1 LKVQKRNS
9 TLVDFDKNSI
19 IQAIEKAMLE
29 TKEGIDTKLSH
40 DIANKI
46 ESIGLDIFSVENIQ
60 DFVEDMLMESNRKDV
75 AKRYI
80 IYRNQ
85 RDKVRKN
92 KAKGLL
98 NEEFI
103 SKYKHL
109 PSPMNQLGSFVYYRT
124 YSRYLP
130 EEQRREYWWE
140 TVKRAVEYN
149 CSLVPTSKEEA
160 EKLYDNVYNLR
171 QFLSGRTFWVGGTQ
185 VAYKYPC
192 SNFNCAFLII
202 NSIKS
207 FEELFYLLMVGT
219 GVGVRVL
226 KADVDKLPKIKNN
239 IDIIHKEYNP
249 LPKDGREDYT
259 SLKFKKDIATIV
271 VGDSKE
277 GWSKALFYYLELLTN
292 SYYENIKLI
301 VFDYDNVRPKGERL
315 KTFGGTASGHE
326 SIKNMFK
333 KIHTIVKD
341 SNKKLSTL
349 NCLDIANIIG
359 ENVVVGGVRR
369 TAENGLI
376 DHDDDELINAKNN
389 LYIQS
394 EGQWIENK
402 EISHRKMSNNSI
414 FYTEKPTRE
423 KLHWQIEKMRYSGEP
438 AFANAEAASKRRVNF
453 EGLNPCFEV
462 LLQSK
467 GLCNL
472 ITSNVMSFVFN
483 GRLNIEMLL
492 EAQKLAVRAGYRMT
506 CVDLELHEWDLVQ
519 KEDRLLGCSLTGWQ
533 DMVNATNMSLQEQK
547 ETLLKLKDVAIEE
560 SKKYSS
566 QLNMK
571 EPLLVTTVKPEGCW
585 TIDHLRTLDNG
596 ILRLDEINEDIEN
609 INGFKDVE
617 GYSRDNHKV
626 TKTYS
631 NDVKD
636 ILKVKL
642 KNGRELKITP
652 AHPMSINNQW
662 VKAEDIK
669 ISNIIDYKLGS
680 YTNDNHYK
688 LKDVTVLE
696 FRSDIR
702 DYKTPK
708 YINEDVS
715 WLIGAYMANG
725 SFTTQ
730 DRIKFHCQ
738 HFNVHKKVQKIWLE
752 QFGVETSIIES
763 SDRDSYTQDFRSTKI
778 RKWLDFNGLD
788 KEYNYT
794 LGIIPKVIR
803 QSSVNDIINFIIG
816 YADNDG
822 CFHSNSFCIDSINEP
837 LMRHIQEVGE
847 AVGISFGISINSKR
861 NSFGTNPVYKLHLSR
876 SFSNEDA
883 INYINKISV
892 KAQINPVVKSHII
905 RSANPYK
912 VINIETIE
920 QQKTYDIEV
929 DTEHWYYQGGL
940 KSHNTLS
947 LLPGVSSGVHY
958 SHSPFYI
965 RRIRINSD
973 DPLVKVC
980 EELSYPVF
988 DDGINTKVIEFPV
1001 KSPKG
1006 KTKYDVS
1013 AIEQLEIYKMFQ
1025 ECYVQHNTSI
1035 TIHVRENEWDEV
1047 EQWLWD
1053 NWDDVIGV
1061 SFLSLS
1067 DSFYHL
1073 MPYEAITEEEYNKR
1087 VKEMNPFI
1095 PSLLSK
1101 YEKEEVELDIGN
1113 DGCSSGVCPIR

>member
-19 IQAIEKAMLE
+19 IRAIEKAMLE

-46 ESIGLDIFSVENIQ
+46 ESIGLEVYSVENIQ
-60 DFVEDMLMESNRKDV
+60 DFVEDILMESNRKDV

-92 KAKGLL
+92 KVKGLL
-98 NEEFI
+98 SEEFI

-124 YSRYLP
+124 YSRWLP
-130 EEQRREYWWE
+130 DEQRREYWWE

-160 EKLYDNVYNLR
+160 EKLYDNIYNLR

-192 SNFNCAFLII
+192 SNFNCAFIII

-259 SLKFKKDIATIV
+259 SLKFKKDIATIIM
-271 VGDSKE
+271 GDSKE
-277 GWSKALFYYLELLTN
+277 GWSKALYYYLELLTN

-301 VFDYDNVRPKGERL
+301 VLDYDNVRPKGERL

-376 DHDDDELINAKNN
+376 DHDDDESINAKNN

-483 GRLNIEMLL
+483 GKLNIEMLL

-547 ETLLKLKDVAIEE
+547 ETLIKLKDVAIEE

-571 EPLLVTTVKPEGCW
+571 EPLLVTTVKPEG
-585 TIDHLRTLDNG
+585 
-596 ILRLDEINEDIEN
+596 
-609 INGFKDVE
+609 
-617 GYSRDNHKV
+617 
-626 TKTYS
+626 
-631 NDVKD
+631 
-636 ILKVKL
+636 
-642 KNGRELKITP
+642 
-652 AHPMSINNQW
+652 
-662 VKAEDIK
+662 
-669 ISNIIDYKLGS
+669 
-680 YTNDNHYK
+680 
-688 LKDVTVLE
+688 
-696 FRSDIR
+696 
-702 DYKTPK
+702 
-708 YINEDVS
+708 
-715 WLIGAYMANG
+715 
-725 SFTTQ
+725 
-730 DRIKFHCQ
+730 
-738 HFNVHKKVQKIWLE
+738 
-752 QFGVETSIIES
+752 
-763 SDRDSYTQDFRSTKI
+763 
-778 RKWLDFNGLD
+778 
-788 KEYNYT
+788 
-794 LGIIPKVIR
+794 
-803 QSSVNDIINFIIG
+803 
-816 YADNDG
+816 
-822 CFHSNSFCIDSINEP
+822 
-837 LMRHIQEVGE
+837 
-847 AVGISFGISINSKR
+847 
-861 NSFGTNPVYKLHLSR
+861 
-876 SFSNEDA
+876 
-883 INYINKISV
+883 
-892 KAQINPVVKSHII
+892 
-905 RSANPYK
+905 
-912 VINIETIE
+912 
-920 QQKTYDIEV
+920 
-929 DTEHWYYQGGL
+929 
-940 KSHNTLS
+940 TLS

-1013 AIEQLEIYKMFQ
+1013 AIEQLGIYKMFQ

-1073 MPYEAITEEEYNKR
+1073 MPYETITEEEYNKR

-1113 DGCSSGVCPIR
+1113 DGCSSGLCPIR

>member
-9 TLVDFDKNSI
+9 ALVDFDKNSI
-19 IQAIEKAMLE
+19 IRAVENAMLE
-29 TKEGIDTKLSH
+29 TKDGVDSKLSH

-46 ESIGLDIFSVENIQ
+46 ESIGLETYSVENIQ

-98 NEEFI
+98 SEEFI

-124 YSRYLP
+124 YSRWIQN
-130 EEQRREYWWE
+130 EQRREYWWE

-160 EKLYDNVYNLR
+160 EKLYDNIFYLR

-192 SNFNCAFLII
+192 SNFNCAFIII

-394 EGQWIENK
+394 EGLWIENK

-414 FYTEKPTRE
+414 FYTKKPTRE

-483 GRLNIEMLL
+483 GKLNIEMLL

-533 DMVNATNMSLQEQK
+533 DMVNATNMSLKEQRDVL
-547 ETLLKLKDVAIEE
+547 TKLKYIAIEE

-571 EPLLVTTVKPEGCW
+571 EPLLVTTVKPEG
-585 TIDHLRTLDNG
+585 
-596 ILRLDEINEDIEN
+596 
-609 INGFKDVE
+609 
-617 GYSRDNHKV
+617 
-626 TKTYS
+626 
-631 NDVKD
+631 
-636 ILKVKL
+636 
-642 KNGRELKITP
+642 
-652 AHPMSINNQW
+652 
-662 VKAEDIK
+662 
-669 ISNIIDYKLGS
+669 
-680 YTNDNHYK
+680 
-688 LKDVTVLE
+688 
-696 FRSDIR
+696 
-702 DYKTPK
+702 
-708 YINEDVS
+708 
-715 WLIGAYMANG
+715 
-725 SFTTQ
+725 
-730 DRIKFHCQ
+730 
-738 HFNVHKKVQKIWLE
+738 
-752 QFGVETSIIES
+752 
-763 SDRDSYTQDFRSTKI
+763 
-778 RKWLDFNGLD
+778 
-788 KEYNYT
+788 
-794 LGIIPKVIR
+794 
-803 QSSVNDIINFIIG
+803 
-816 YADNDG
+816 
-822 CFHSNSFCIDSINEP
+822 
-837 LMRHIQEVGE
+837 
-847 AVGISFGISINSKR
+847 
-861 NSFGTNPVYKLHLSR
+861 
-876 SFSNEDA
+876 
-883 INYINKISV
+883 
-892 KAQINPVVKSHII
+892 
-905 RSANPYK
+905 
-912 VINIETIE
+912 
-920 QQKTYDIEV
+920 
-929 DTEHWYYQGGL
+929 
-940 KSHNTLS
+940 TLS

-958 SHSPFYI
+958 SHSPFYV
-965 RRIRINSD
+965 RRIRINAD

-1035 TIHVRENEWDEV
+1035 TIHVRENEWDGV

-1113 DGCSSGVCPIR
+1113 DGCSSGSCPVR

>member
-1 LKVQKRNS
+1 MKVQKRNS

-19 IQAIEKAMLE
+19 IRAIEKAMLE

-46 ESIGLDIFSVENIQ
+46 ESIGLEVYSVENIQ
-60 DFVEDMLMESNRKDV
+60 DFVEDILMESNRKDV

-92 KAKGLL
+92 KVKGLL
-98 NEEFI
+98 SEEFI

-124 YSRYLP
+124 YSRWLP
-130 EEQRREYWWE
+130 DEQRREYWWE

-160 EKLYDNVYNLR
+160 EKLYDNIYNLR

-192 SNFNCAFLII
+192 SNFNCAFIII

-259 SLKFKKDIATIV
+259 SLKFKKDIATIIM
-271 VGDSKE
+271 GDSKE
-277 GWSKALFYYLELLTN
+277 GWSKALYYYLELLTN

-301 VFDYDNVRPKGERL
+301 VLDYDNVRPKGERL

-376 DHDDDELINAKNN
+376 DHDDDESINAKNN

-483 GRLNIEMLL
+483 GKLNIEMLL

-547 ETLLKLKDVAIEE
+547 ETLIKLKDVAIEE

-571 EPLLVTTVKPEGCW
+571 EPLLVTTVKPEG
-585 TIDHLRTLDNG
+585 
-596 ILRLDEINEDIEN
+596 
-609 INGFKDVE
+609 
-617 GYSRDNHKV
+617 
-626 TKTYS
+626 
-631 NDVKD
+631 
-636 ILKVKL
+636 
-642 KNGRELKITP
+642 
-652 AHPMSINNQW
+652 
-662 VKAEDIK
+662 
-669 ISNIIDYKLGS
+669 
-680 YTNDNHYK
+680 
-688 LKDVTVLE
+688 
-696 FRSDIR
+696 
-702 DYKTPK
+702 
-708 YINEDVS
+708 
-715 WLIGAYMANG
+715 
-725 SFTTQ
+725 
-730 DRIKFHCQ
+730 
-738 HFNVHKKVQKIWLE
+738 
-752 QFGVETSIIES
+752 
-763 SDRDSYTQDFRSTKI
+763 
-778 RKWLDFNGLD
+778 
-788 KEYNYT
+788 
-794 LGIIPKVIR
+794 
-803 QSSVNDIINFIIG
+803 
-816 YADNDG
+816 
-822 CFHSNSFCIDSINEP
+822 
-837 LMRHIQEVGE
+837 
-847 AVGISFGISINSKR
+847 
-861 NSFGTNPVYKLHLSR
+861 
-876 SFSNEDA
+876 
-883 INYINKISV
+883 
-892 KAQINPVVKSHII
+892 
-905 RSANPYK
+905 
-912 VINIETIE
+912 
-920 QQKTYDIEV
+920 
-929 DTEHWYYQGGL
+929 
-940 KSHNTLS
+940 TLS

-1073 MPYEAITEEEYNKR
+1073 MPYETITEEEYNKR

-1113 DGCSSGVCPIR
+1113 DGCSSGLCPIR

>member
-1 LKVQKRNS
+1 
-9 TLVDFDKNSI
+9 
-19 IQAIEKAMLE
+19 MLE

-46 ESIGLDIFSVENIQ
+46 ESIGLETYSVENIQ

-85 RDKVRKN
+85 RDKTRKN
-92 KAKGLL
+92 KVKGLL
-98 NEEFI
+98 SEEFM

-109 PSPMNQLGSFVYYRT
+109 PSPMKQLGSFVYYRT

-149 CSLVPTSKEEA
+149 CSLVPTTKEEA
-160 EKLYDNVYNLR
+160 EKLYDNIFYLR
-171 QFLSGRTFWVGGTQ
+171 QFLSGRTFWVGGTE
-185 VAYKYPC
+185 VASKYPC
-192 SNFNCAFLII
+192 SNFNCAFVII
-202 NSIKS
+202 DNIKS

-226 KADVDKLPKIKNN
+226 KDDVSKLPKIKNN

-249 LPKDGREDYT
+249 LPQKNREDYT

-333 KIHTIVKD
+333 KIHIIIKN
-341 SNKKLSTL
+341 SGKKISTL

-376 DHDDDELINAKNN
+376 DHDDEELINAKNN
-389 LYIQS
+389 LYIQLDG
-394 EGQWIENK
+394 EWIENK

-414 FYTEKPTRE
+414 FYTKKPSRE

-438 AFANAEAASKRRVNF
+438 AFANAEAASKRRNNF

-462 LLQSK
+462 LLRSK

-472 ITSNVMSFVFN
+472 ITLNVMGFVFN
-483 GRLNIEMLL
+483 GKLNLDMLL
-492 EAQKLAVRAGYRMT
+492 EAQKLSARAGYRMT

-533 DMVNATNMSLQEQK
+533 DMVNATNISIEEQK
-547 ETLLKLKDVAIEE
+547 EILTKLKEVAIEE
-560 SKKYSS
+560 SKKYSY

-571 EPLLVTTVKPEGCW
+571 EPLLVTTVKPEG
-585 TIDHLRTLDNG
+585 
-596 ILRLDEINEDIEN
+596 
-609 INGFKDVE
+609 
-617 GYSRDNHKV
+617 
-626 TKTYS
+626 
-631 NDVKD
+631 
-636 ILKVKL
+636 
-642 KNGRELKITP
+642 
-652 AHPMSINNQW
+652 
-662 VKAEDIK
+662 
-669 ISNIIDYKLGS
+669 
-680 YTNDNHYK
+680 
-688 LKDVTVLE
+688 
-696 FRSDIR
+696 
-702 DYKTPK
+702 
-708 YINEDVS
+708 
-715 WLIGAYMANG
+715 
-725 SFTTQ
+725 
-730 DRIKFHCQ
+730 
-738 HFNVHKKVQKIWLE
+738 
-752 QFGVETSIIES
+752 
-763 SDRDSYTQDFRSTKI
+763 
-778 RKWLDFNGLD
+778 
-788 KEYNYT
+788 
-794 LGIIPKVIR
+794 
-803 QSSVNDIINFIIG
+803 
-816 YADNDG
+816 
-822 CFHSNSFCIDSINEP
+822 
-837 LMRHIQEVGE
+837 
-847 AVGISFGISINSKR
+847 
-861 NSFGTNPVYKLHLSR
+861 
-876 SFSNEDA
+876 
-883 INYINKISV
+883 
-892 KAQINPVVKSHII
+892 
-905 RSANPYK
+905 
-912 VINIETIE
+912 
-920 QQKTYDIEV
+920 
-929 DTEHWYYQGGL
+929 
-940 KSHNTLS
+940 TLS

-958 SHSPFYI
+958 SHSPFYV

-988 DDGINTKVIEFPV
+988 EDGINTKVIEFPV

-1035 TIHVRENEWDEV
+1035 TIHVREYEWDGV

-1053 NWDDVIGV
+1053 NWDDVIEV

-1067 DSFYHL
+1067 DSFYNL
-1073 MPYEAITEEEYNKR
+1073 MPYEAITEEEYDKR
-1087 VKEMNPFI
+1087 IKAMNPFI

-1101 YEKEEVELDIGN
+1101 YEKEEIELDIGN
-1113 DGCSSGVCPIR
+1113 DGCESGSCPVR

>member
-1 LKVQKRNS
+1 
-9 TLVDFDKNSI
+9 
-19 IQAIEKAMLE
+19 
-29 TKEGIDTKLSH
+29 
-40 DIANKI
+40 
-46 ESIGLDIFSVENIQ
+46 
-60 DFVEDMLMESNRKDV
+60 MLMESNRKDV

-85 RDKVRKN
+85 RDKTRKN
-92 KAKGLL
+92 KVKGLL
-98 NEEFI
+98 SEEFI

-124 YSRYLP
+124 YSRWIQN
-130 EEQRREYWWE
+130 EQRREYWWE

-160 EKLYDNVYNLR
+160 EKLYDNIFYLR

-192 SNFNCAFLII
+192 SNFNCAFIII

-394 EGQWIENK
+394 EGLWIENK

-483 GRLNIEMLL
+483 GKLNIEMLL

-547 ETLLKLKDVAIEE
+547 ETLIKLKDVAIEE

-571 EPLLVTTVKPEGCW
+571 EPLLVTTVKPEG
-585 TIDHLRTLDNG
+585 
-596 ILRLDEINEDIEN
+596 
-609 INGFKDVE
+609 
-617 GYSRDNHKV
+617 
-626 TKTYS
+626 
-631 NDVKD
+631 
-636 ILKVKL
+636 
-642 KNGRELKITP
+642 
-652 AHPMSINNQW
+652 
-662 VKAEDIK
+662 
-669 ISNIIDYKLGS
+669 
-680 YTNDNHYK
+680 
-688 LKDVTVLE
+688 
-696 FRSDIR
+696 
-702 DYKTPK
+702 
-708 YINEDVS
+708 
-715 WLIGAYMANG
+715 
-725 SFTTQ
+725 
-730 DRIKFHCQ
+730 
-738 HFNVHKKVQKIWLE
+738 
-752 QFGVETSIIES
+752 
-763 SDRDSYTQDFRSTKI
+763 
-778 RKWLDFNGLD
+778 
-788 KEYNYT
+788 
-794 LGIIPKVIR
+794 
-803 QSSVNDIINFIIG
+803 
-816 YADNDG
+816 
-822 CFHSNSFCIDSINEP
+822 
-837 LMRHIQEVGE
+837 
-847 AVGISFGISINSKR
+847 
-861 NSFGTNPVYKLHLSR
+861 
-876 SFSNEDA
+876 
-883 INYINKISV
+883 
-892 KAQINPVVKSHII
+892 
-905 RSANPYK
+905 
-912 VINIETIE
+912 
-920 QQKTYDIEV
+920 
-929 DTEHWYYQGGL
+929 
-940 KSHNTLS
+940 TLS

-1035 TIHVRENEWDEV
+1035 TIHVRENEWDGV

-1113 DGCSSGVCPIR
+1113 DGCSSGSCPVR

>member
-1 LKVQKRNS
+1 MKVQKRNS

-19 IQAIEKAMLE
+19 IRAIEKAMLE

-46 ESIGLDIFSVENIQ
+46 ESIGLEVFSVENIQ

-85 RDKVRKN
+85 REKSRKN
-92 KAKGLL
+92 KIKGLL
-98 NEEFI
+98 SEEFM

-109 PSPMNQLGSFVYYRT
+109 PSPMKQLGSFVYYRT

-149 CSLVPTSKEEA
+149 CSLVPTTKEEA
-160 EKLYDNVYNLR
+160 EKLYDNIFYLR
-171 QFLSGRTFWVGGTQ
+171 QFLSGRTFWVGGTE
-185 VAYKYPC
+185 VASKYPC
-192 SNFNCAFLII
+192 SNFNCAFVII
-202 NSIKS
+202 DNIKS

-226 KADVDKLPKIKNN
+226 KDDVSKLPKIKNN

-249 LPKDGREDYT
+249 LPQKNREDYT

-333 KIHTIVKD
+333 KIHIIIKN
-341 SNKKLSTL
+341 SGKKISTL

-376 DHDDDELINAKNN
+376 DHDDEELINAKNN
-389 LYIQS
+389 LYIQLDG
-394 EGQWIENK
+394 EWIENK

-414 FYTEKPTRE
+414 FYTKKPSRE

-438 AFANAEAASKRRVNF
+438 AFANAEAASKRRNNF

-462 LLQSK
+462 LLRSK

-472 ITSNVMSFVFN
+472 ITLNVMGFVFN
-483 GRLNIEMLL
+483 GKLNLDMLL
-492 EAQKLAVRAGYRMT
+492 EAQKLSARAGYRMT

-533 DMVNATNMSLQEQK
+533 DMVNATNISIEEQK
-547 ETLLKLKDVAIEE
+547 EILTKLKEVAIEE
-560 SKKYSS
+560 SKKYSY

-571 EPLLVTTVKPEGCW
+571 EPLLVTTVKPEG
-585 TIDHLRTLDNG
+585 
-596 ILRLDEINEDIEN
+596 
-609 INGFKDVE
+609 
-617 GYSRDNHKV
+617 
-626 TKTYS
+626 
-631 NDVKD
+631 
-636 ILKVKL
+636 
-642 KNGRELKITP
+642 
-652 AHPMSINNQW
+652 
-662 VKAEDIK
+662 
-669 ISNIIDYKLGS
+669 
-680 YTNDNHYK
+680 
-688 LKDVTVLE
+688 
-696 FRSDIR
+696 
-702 DYKTPK
+702 
-708 YINEDVS
+708 
-715 WLIGAYMANG
+715 
-725 SFTTQ
+725 
-730 DRIKFHCQ
+730 
-738 HFNVHKKVQKIWLE
+738 
-752 QFGVETSIIES
+752 
-763 SDRDSYTQDFRSTKI
+763 
-778 RKWLDFNGLD
+778 
-788 KEYNYT
+788 
-794 LGIIPKVIR
+794 
-803 QSSVNDIINFIIG
+803 
-816 YADNDG
+816 
-822 CFHSNSFCIDSINEP
+822 
-837 LMRHIQEVGE
+837 
-847 AVGISFGISINSKR
+847 
-861 NSFGTNPVYKLHLSR
+861 
-876 SFSNEDA
+876 
-883 INYINKISV
+883 
-892 KAQINPVVKSHII
+892 
-905 RSANPYK
+905 
-912 VINIETIE
+912 
-920 QQKTYDIEV
+920 
-929 DTEHWYYQGGL
+929 
-940 KSHNTLS
+940 TLS

-958 SHSPFYI
+958 SHSPFYV

-988 DDGINTKVIEFPV
+988 EDGINTKVIEFPV

-1035 TIHVRENEWDEV
+1035 TIHVKENEWDEV

-1067 DSFYHL
+1067 DSFYPL

-1113 DGCSSGVCPIR
+1113 DGCSSGSCPVR

>member
-1 LKVQKRNS
+1 MKVQKRNS
-9 TLVDFDKNSI
+9 ALVDFDKNSI
-19 IQAIEKAMLE
+19 IRAVENAMLE
-29 TKEGIDTKLSH
+29 TKDGVDSKLSH

-46 ESIGLDIFSVENIQ
+46 ESIGLETYSVENIQ

-98 NEEFI
+98 SEEFI

-124 YSRYLP
+124 YSRWIQN
-130 EEQRREYWWE
+130 EQRREYWWE

-192 SNFNCAFLII
+192 SNFNCAFIII

-376 DHDDDELINAKNN
+376 DHDDDESINAKNN

-483 GRLNIEMLL
+483 GKLNIEMLL

-533 DMVNATNMSLQEQK
+533 DMVNATNMSLKEQRDVL
-547 ETLLKLKDVAIEE
+547 TKLKYIAIEE

-571 EPLLVTTVKPEGCW
+571 EPLLVTTVKPEG
-585 TIDHLRTLDNG
+585 
-596 ILRLDEINEDIEN
+596 
-609 INGFKDVE
+609 
-617 GYSRDNHKV
+617 
-626 TKTYS
+626 
-631 NDVKD
+631 
-636 ILKVKL
+636 
-642 KNGRELKITP
+642 
-652 AHPMSINNQW
+652 
-662 VKAEDIK
+662 
-669 ISNIIDYKLGS
+669 
-680 YTNDNHYK
+680 
-688 LKDVTVLE
+688 
-696 FRSDIR
+696 
-702 DYKTPK
+702 
-708 YINEDVS
+708 
-715 WLIGAYMANG
+715 
-725 SFTTQ
+725 
-730 DRIKFHCQ
+730 
-738 HFNVHKKVQKIWLE
+738 
-752 QFGVETSIIES
+752 
-763 SDRDSYTQDFRSTKI
+763 
-778 RKWLDFNGLD
+778 
-788 KEYNYT
+788 
-794 LGIIPKVIR
+794 
-803 QSSVNDIINFIIG
+803 
-816 YADNDG
+816 
-822 CFHSNSFCIDSINEP
+822 
-837 LMRHIQEVGE
+837 
-847 AVGISFGISINSKR
+847 
-861 NSFGTNPVYKLHLSR
+861 
-876 SFSNEDA
+876 
-883 INYINKISV
+883 
-892 KAQINPVVKSHII
+892 
-905 RSANPYK
+905 
-912 VINIETIE
+912 
-920 QQKTYDIEV
+920 
-929 DTEHWYYQGGL
+929 
-940 KSHNTLS
+940 TLS

-958 SHSPFYI
+958 SHSPFYV
-965 RRIRINSD
+965 RRIRINAD

-1035 TIHVRENEWDEV
+1035 TIHVRENEWDGV

-1113 DGCSSGVCPIR
+1113 DGCSSGSCPVR

>member
-1 LKVQKRNS
+1 MKVQKRNS
-9 TLVDFDKNSI
+9 ALVDFDKNSI
-19 IQAIEKAMLE
+19 IRAVENAMLE
-29 TKEGIDTKLSH
+29 TKDGVDSKLSH

-46 ESIGLDIFSVENIQ
+46 ESIGLETYSVENIQ

-98 NEEFI
+98 SEEFI

-124 YSRYLP
+124 YSRWIQN
-130 EEQRREYWWE
+130 EQRREYWWE

-160 EKLYDNVYNLR
+160 EKLYDNIFYLR

-192 SNFNCAFLII
+192 SNFNCAFIII

-394 EGQWIENK
+394 EGLWIENK

-483 GRLNIEMLL
+483 GKLNIEMLL

-533 DMVNATNMSLQEQK
+533 DMVNATNMSLKEQRDVL
-547 ETLLKLKDVAIEE
+547 TKLKYIAIEE

-571 EPLLVTTVKPEGCW
+571 EPLLVTTVKPEG
-585 TIDHLRTLDNG
+585 
-596 ILRLDEINEDIEN
+596 
-609 INGFKDVE
+609 
-617 GYSRDNHKV
+617 
-626 TKTYS
+626 
-631 NDVKD
+631 
-636 ILKVKL
+636 
-642 KNGRELKITP
+642 
-652 AHPMSINNQW
+652 
-662 VKAEDIK
+662 
-669 ISNIIDYKLGS
+669 
-680 YTNDNHYK
+680 
-688 LKDVTVLE
+688 
-696 FRSDIR
+696 
-702 DYKTPK
+702 
-708 YINEDVS
+708 
-715 WLIGAYMANG
+715 
-725 SFTTQ
+725 
-730 DRIKFHCQ
+730 
-738 HFNVHKKVQKIWLE
+738 
-752 QFGVETSIIES
+752 
-763 SDRDSYTQDFRSTKI
+763 
-778 RKWLDFNGLD
+778 
-788 KEYNYT
+788 
-794 LGIIPKVIR
+794 
-803 QSSVNDIINFIIG
+803 
-816 YADNDG
+816 
-822 CFHSNSFCIDSINEP
+822 
-837 LMRHIQEVGE
+837 
-847 AVGISFGISINSKR
+847 
-861 NSFGTNPVYKLHLSR
+861 
-876 SFSNEDA
+876 
-883 INYINKISV
+883 
-892 KAQINPVVKSHII
+892 
-905 RSANPYK
+905 
-912 VINIETIE
+912 
-920 QQKTYDIEV
+920 
-929 DTEHWYYQGGL
+929 
-940 KSHNTLS
+940 TLS

-958 SHSPFYI
+958 SHSPFYV
-965 RRIRINSD
+965 RRIRINAD

-1035 TIHVRENEWDEV
+1035 TIHVRENEWDGV

-1113 DGCSSGVCPIR
+1113 DGCSSGSCPVR